1 MKYLAQKL
9 SPDLKLEILIMQT
22 IITSVKTLFLE
33 IMNLEAEENICM
45 TIRTFIKF
53 VDICYLF

>member
-1 MKYLAQKL
+1 MNYLAQKL

-33 IMNLEAEENICM
+33 IINLEAQENICM
-45 TIRTFIKF
+45 TIRPFVKF
-53 VDICYLF
+53 VDMCYLF

>member
-33 IMNLEAEENICM
+33 IMNLEAEEHICM

-53 VDICYLF
+53 VDICYLL